1 MALAAMVLV
10 SWCALQS
17 ASASSTPGQ
26 QLQNLLQAGQVD
38 KAERLLAGLEGP
50 PHQLAR
56 FRGLVAMQ
64 KGEFAKAEAAFKAV
78 LKEKPEWKSTWLY
91 LAQAQ
96 LRLSH
101 YENALTSL
109 EQCADL
115 GERRPGYYRLKARAH
130 QGVNETAE
138 AYAILAQASQRFP
151 DAHELALDTLLV
163 LVRAGLHHGAITE
176 LRDLLDRAPLSPAQL
191 TLAARI
197 ARETLDTPAGLTTL
211 ELLAHKAPDN
221 PGVLSEVGYA
231 WATLHN
237 PRAAAHFFGRAHRQG
252 GATAFEA
259 ADQWRL
265 AGDTRAAL
273 RWNAAV
279 APGARQLTQRLAIF
293 LSAEDYNRATALEP
307 LLASAGPLE
316 DTTLYHLAYAFL
328 QVGDLK
334 HAAHLADQITHR
346 PKQRTL
352 QEWIDQGRKKRTE
365 G

>member
-10 SWCALQS
+10 SWCGLQS
-17 ASASSTPGQ
+17 ASASPTPGQ
-26 QLQNLLQAGQVD
+26 QLQSLLQAGQVD

-50 PHQLAR
+50 AYQLAR
-56 FRGLVAMQ
+56 FRGLVALQ
-64 KGEFAKAEAAFKAV
+64 KGEFAQAEAAFKAV

-115 GERRPGYYRLKARAH
+115 GERRPGYFRLKARAH
-130 QGVNETAE
+130 QGAHQPAE
-138 AYAILAQASQRFP
+138 AYATLQRASLRFP
-151 DAHELALDTLLV
+151 EAHELALDTLLV
-163 LVRAGLHHGAITE
+163 LVRAGLHHAAIAE
-176 LRDLLDRAPLSPAQL
+176 LRELLDRTPLSPAQL

-197 ARETLDTPAGLTTL
+197 AREALGTPAGLTTV
-211 ELLAHKAPDN
+211 ELLAQLAPN
-221 PGVLSEVGYA
+221 NAGVLAEAGYA
-231 WATLHN
+231 WASLHT
-237 PRAAAHFFGRAHRQG
+237 PRAAAGFFGRAHRLG
-252 GATAFEA
+252 GSTAFEA

-279 APGARQLTQRLAIF
+279 APGARQLTQRLAIY
-293 LSAEDYNRATALEP
+293 LSAEDYDRATALEP
-307 LLASAGPLE
+307 LLASAGALD

-346 PKQRTL
+346 PKQTTL
-352 QEWIDQGRKKRTE
+352 QEWIAQSRKRRFQG
-365 G
+365 